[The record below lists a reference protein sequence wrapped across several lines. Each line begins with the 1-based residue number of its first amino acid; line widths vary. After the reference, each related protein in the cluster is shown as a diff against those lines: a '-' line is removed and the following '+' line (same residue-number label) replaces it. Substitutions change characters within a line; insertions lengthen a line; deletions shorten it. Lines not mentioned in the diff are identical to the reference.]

1 MMGRKAI
8 LLGAS
13 GLIGNSLLQQLL
25 LSNHYDEVLVVLRK
39 TLNIQHPKLRQ
50 LQVDFDQLSEYSSEI
65 QGDVVFCCL
74 GTTKSKTPD
83 KAQYKKIDHQ
93 YPIDAARI
101 AHTNGATQY
110 HLVSSLGANRNS
122 RIFYTRLKG
131 EVEHDLQ
138 GIPYQ
143 GIHIYRP
150 SLLDG
155 FRVENRTGEK
165 WMIGIMRI
173 INPILIGPLRKF
185 RSIKVET
192 VARAMLKKSLEDQ
205 KGTFIH
211 PSDAI
216 ERIVKANP

>member
-1 MMGRKAI
+1 MGKKAI

-25 LSNHYDEVLVVLRK
+25 LSNHYNEVLVVVRK

-50 LQVDFDQLSEYSSEI
+50 LQVDFDRLIEHAHEI

-74 GTTKSKTPD
+74 GTTKKKTPD

-101 AHTNGATQY
+101 ALTNGATQY
-110 HLVSSLGANRNS
+110 HLVSSLGANVNS
-122 RIFYTRLKG
+122 SIFYPKLKG
-131 EVEHDLQ
+131 EVERDLKA
-138 GIPYQ
+138 IPFPT
-143 GIHIYRP
+143 IHIYRP

-155 FRVENRTGEK
+155 FRIENRTGER
-165 WMIGIMRI
+165 WMIAIMRL
-173 INPILIGPLRKF
+173 INPILVGPLRQY
-185 RSIKVET
+185 RSIKIET
-192 VARAMLKKSLEDQ
+192 VAHAMLIESLKDQ
-205 KGTFIH
+205 KGVFIH